1 MTALRLLLFRA
12 GGQVFAVEAGAVR
25 EILPSSPPTR
35 IPGAP
40 DAVRGLINVRGLLV
54 TVVDTAR
61 AVGTADANAPDH
73 AGGSIILVERGG
85 SGGSGGGAAARPV
98 GLAVD
103 DVLDLVSVPEAS
115 LDDRASLPGV
125 RPDLVRAVGAA
136 SGHAFIQLA
145 TDVLLDPLLP

>member
-1 MTALRLLLFRA
+1 LTSFRLLLFRA

-61 AVGTADANAPDH
+61 AIGGPGGENAGTG
-73 AGGSIILVERGG
+73 GGSIILVER
-85 SGGSGGGAAARPV
+85 AARPV

-103 DVLDLVSVPEAS
+103 EVLDLVTVPAES
-115 LDDRASLPGV
+115 LDAQASLPGV
-125 RPDLVRAVGAA
+125 RPDLVRAVGSAGGQ
-136 SGHAFIQLA
+136 SFVQLA

>member
-1 MTALRLLLFRA
+1 MTAVRLLLFSA

-25 EILPSSPPTR
+25 EILPNSQPTR

-40 DAVRGLINVRGLLV
+40 DAIRGLINVRGLLV

-61 AVGTADANAPDH
+61 AVGIAPADQPRA
-73 AGGSIILVERGG
+73 AGGSIILVER
-85 SGGSGGGAAARPV
+85 AARPA

-103 DVLDLVSVPEAS
+103 EVLDLVTVPTES

-136 SGHAFIQLA
+136 GGHSFVQLA
-145 TDVLLDPLLP
+145 IDVLLDPLLP

>member
-12 GGQVFAVEAGAVR
+12 GGQVFAVEAGSVR

-40 DAVRGLINVRGLLV
+40 EAALGLINVRGLLV
-54 TVVDTAR
+54 TVIDAAR
-61 AVGTADANAPDH
+61 AIGASVGGGGGVDGTS
-73 AGGSIILVERGG
+73 GSIILVDLG
-85 SGGSGGGAAARPV
+85 SRPV

-103 DVLDLVSVPEAS
+103 EVLDLVSVESES
-115 LDDRASLPGV
+115 LDDQASLPGV

-136 SGHAFIQLA
+136 GGHSFVQLA